1 MSSLMSCSFA
11 DACLCKWLQIWIQFV
26 NCKCVVKCDLV
37 VFFLPKMK
45 LLVAVF

>member
-1 MSSLMSCSFA
+1 MQMVA
-11 DACLCKWLQIWIQFV
+11 DMDTIRQVQMCCE
-26 NCKCVVKCDLV
+26 CDLV